1 MSAADEIARYYE
13 LFKSGAISES
23 EFTAAK
29 ATLLGQQSNSPS
41 NIRGFAAMQTPP
53 ASAANKPQT
62 DNSKKAP
69 RIQNNPNPFQVGAA
83 AAAGVVGGRL
93 ISDKLLSNDDPVAF
107 ATETISF
114 PDGDVIAGAAVEM
127 PNGDVFYSISDNFG
141 SGIHSIDGM
150 MTADQVEA
158 LNNDYADNGVIDSSN
173 VSHDNSGDSND
184 FEGFDFF

>member
-13 LFKSGAISES
+13 LFKSGAISEA

-29 ATLLGQQSNSPS
+29 ATLLGQQTNSPS
-41 NIRGFAAMQTPP
+41 STRGFAAIQTPP
-53 ASAANKPQT
+53 TPAANRT
-62 DNSKKAP
+62 ETSNSKKAP
-69 RIQNNPNPFQVGAA
+69 KIMNNPRPFQVGAA

-93 ISDKLLSNDDPVAF
+93 ISDKLLNNDDPVAF
-107 ATETISF
+107 ATESISF
-114 PDGDVIAGAAVEM
+114 AGGDVISGAAVEM
-127 PNGDVFYSISDNFG
+127 PNGDVFYSISENFG

-158 LNNDYADNGVIDSSN
+158 FNEDYSDNGVIDSSHT
-173 VSHDNSGDSND
+173 SHDSGGDSGG